1 MSENKSGDVKN
12 IGDAGDSTRDSLEMP
27 EVMCGSPVCEMV
39 RGIKRALQCGDHQG
53 LKILLGKLET
63 WRQDGKTDLLH
74 DYWRVAQYVGETE
87 IHNIYI
93 LLSVTCDKPDSVKW
107 DYLSDAL
114 SVLALCLCNREIIF
128 KLLVYV
134 NNITSIL
141 VMALDQD
148 SNEEAAIQ
156 ALTVINVTVTVC
168 RARFAKGL
176 LSVNFLDKLVHRL
189 VEQGSPKVLYL
200 FEMVLEVIKSL
211 LMCGQ
216 SYIHLYAVEVLKKLS
231 PVAAA
236 MSASQNPDD
245 EEKQQDGLV
254 EFYNELLWSA
264 DIDEKPHVC
273 AKYWTRGRLRK
284 DLLSRCLKQ
293 QWLYI
298 YCSWPVCGN
307 HNGISSTFFRK
318 CSACLMVRYCSRQCQ
333 EKHWEAGHNIQ
344 CKLICGLGKSV

>member
-1 MSENKSGDVKN
+1 MPDVF
-12 IGDAGDSTRDSLEMP
+12 AGT
-27 EVMCGSPVCEMV
+27 PVCEVV
-39 RGIKRALQCGDHQG
+39 RGIKRALQCGDHQA
-53 LKILLGKLET
+53 LKLLLGKLEA
-63 WRQDGKTDLLH
+63 WRQDGKAYMLH

-107 DYLSDAL
+107 DYLCHAL

-134 NNITSIL
+134 NNISSIL
-141 VMALDQD
+141 VMALDQN
-148 SNEEAAIQ
+148 SSEEVAIQ
-156 ALTVINVTVTVC
+156 ALAVINVAVTVC

-176 LSVNFLDKLVHRL
+176 VSANFLDKLVDRL
-189 VEQGSPKVLYL
+189 VEQGPPEVLYL

-211 LMCGQ
+211 IMCGQ
-216 SYIHLYAVEVLKKLS
+216 PYIHLYAVEVLRKLS
-231 PVAAA
+231 AVALALTDLQV
-236 MSASQNPDD
+236 SDD
-245 EEKQQDGLV
+245 EDRQQGLV
-254 EFYNELLWSA
+254 EFYNELLWST
-264 DIDEKPHVC
+264 DNDEKPHIC

-307 HNGISSTFFRK
+307 HNGISGTYFRK

-344 CKLICGLGKSV
+344 CKLISGLGKSL